1 MIQLT
6 YFLFTL
12 GNKKKEEKSRYKKQD
27 KADKSLTTNY
37 YYASFC

>member
-6 YFLFTL
+6 YFLFTP
-12 GNKKKEEKSRYKKQD
+12 GGKKGEKNRFKKQD